1 MTRPSNPLLLHD
13 KELDKLIA
21 LALKYKR
28 SEEPFRVSAQEK
40 SEFEENIINAAA
52 QAGVNVN
59 KERNLTYI
67 LDILEVDNFIPFEAL
82 APTAAVLSA
91 LSKN

>member
-1 MTRPSNPLLLHD
+1 MTRPSKPLLLPD
-13 KELDKLIA
+13 NELEKLIA

-28 SEEPFRVSAQEK
+28 AEEPFRVSAQEK

-52 QAGVNVN
+52 QAGININ
-59 KERNLTYI
+59 KEQNLTYI
-67 LDILEVDNFIPFEAL
+67 LDILEVDNFIPYEAL

-91 LSKN
+91 LSRN